1 MKFKL
6 TLCSSLLLLT
16 SMAQADPVIVVGT
29 PGDSLLSK
37 PTGPSP
43 NLGTL
48 INFDSLPSCTT
59 FPSCPT
65 LSPSTFAGQGVTSI
79 SSPDGLAVIPFS
91 TQSGPNELYD
101 NSANGTASITIDL
114 AHGTDAIGIGIAD
127 SDGEVLPSLT
137 VTFQALGAGGTPLG
151 SPFVENL
158 ASTES
163 AINTGNGYYVV
174 EDTTADIF
182 GLEIIQSVG
191 NPNFSGL
198 AIDDLQIA
206 PEPSSVLLLAG
217 AVAMLASFRLL
228 KRA

>member
-6 TLCSSLLLLT
+6 TLCGSLLLLT

-79 SSPDGLAVIPFS
+79 SSPDGLSVIPFS

-101 NSANGTASITIDL
+101 NSANGTANITIDL

-127 SDGEVLPSLT
+127 SDGEVTPSLT

-158 ASTES
+158 NNTES
-163 AINTGNGYYVV
+163 AINSGNGYYVV

-206 PEPSSVLLLAG
+206 PEPSSILLLAG